1 MAVKISNEE
10 GENDVN
16 GKEAIDNVVNDE
28 KCVFLVSDESKLKR
42 TNPS

>member
-28 KCVFLVSDESKLKR
+28 KRVFLVSDEGKLKR